1 MKTIRVYLAG
11 PISAHRG
18 FDWRQQFLEELSV
31 VAPKSAINP
40 INPMSVVVEGKTTL
54 DVVSLDLL
62 AVQRA
67 DVVLGYF
74 WCRHFPIGTVCELK
88 EAVDHNVPT
97 FVIFDESLSL
107 QDHLWLRYLA
117 TDWCAV
123 PDECPAHGAFYFRR
137 FVERI
142 CKVL

>member
-1 MKTIRVYLAG
+1 MKKAVRVYLAG
-11 PISAHRG
+11 AVHSE
-18 FDWRQQFLEELSV
+18 FDWRRQFLEELAV
-31 VAPKSAINP
+31 VAPKLAIDAVD
-40 INPMSVVVEGKTTL
+40 PMDTVVEGKTTL

-62 AVQRA
+62 AVRRA

-74 WCRHFPIGTVCELK
+74 WYRHFPIGTVCELK
-88 EAVDHNVPT
+88 EAVDRGVPT
-97 FVIFDESLSL
+97 FVLFDESLSL

-137 FVERI
+137 FVERA